1 MQTTF
6 AEVLESVEMLPVD
19 EKEMLIDIVKKRII
33 EDRREEMRRAIEAA
47 NAEFDAG
54 LCKPAT
60 VDEIM
65 HEILS

>member
-1 MQTTF
+1 MELTF
-6 AEVLESVEMLPVD
+6 ADVLESIETLPND
-19 EKEMLIDIVKKRII
+19 EKEMLIDIISQRLKD
-33 EDRREEMRRAIEAA
+33 ERREEFRQAIETAQ
-47 NAEFDAG
+47 AEFEAG